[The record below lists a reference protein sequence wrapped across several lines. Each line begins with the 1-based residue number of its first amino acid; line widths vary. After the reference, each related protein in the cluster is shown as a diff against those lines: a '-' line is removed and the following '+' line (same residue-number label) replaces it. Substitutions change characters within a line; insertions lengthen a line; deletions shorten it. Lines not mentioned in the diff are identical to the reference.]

1 MQKYRLDKFD
11 SAILNLLQQDAR
23 MPVAEMAQTI
33 GLSEPACYRRIR
45 DLRLN
50 GVIERET
57 AVVKPSALGWPISML
72 VLVTLET
79 DRTQMIDKLLKRL
92 QNVPEVLDAWYVT
105 GDHDIVLHV
114 IAQDMAYFESFT
126 RRVLHADVNVKSFK
140 TLVVMR
146 QGKKQAAIQV
156 ARAE

>member
-1 MQKYRLDKFD
+1 MGKHHLDKFD
-11 SAILNLLQQDAR
+11 AAILALLQNDAR
-23 MPVAEMAQTI
+23 LPVAEIAQTV

-45 DLRLN
+45 ELRLN
-50 GVIERET
+50 GVIEREV
-57 AVVKPSALGWPISML
+57 ALVNPSAMGWPISML

-79 DRTQMIDKLLKRL
+79 DRTQIIDKLLKRL
-92 QNVPEVLDAWYVT
+92 KSIAEILDAWYVT

-114 IAQDMAYFESFT
+114 VAQDMASFENFT

-146 QGKKQAAIQV
+146 HGKKQAAIP
-156 ARAE
+156 ASLR